1 MESTNGFRTTQSAD
15 GPATI
20 LAIGTANPSNVIDQS
35 AYPDFYFRVTNSEH
49 LQDLKAKFR
58 RICMTRSYSRV
69 HPFFVSLPSESSY
82 LSCLFMCVSE

>member
-1 MESTNGFRTTQSAD
+1 MEMTVSRTTQSAD

-20 LAIGTANPSNVIDQS
+20 LAIGTANPSNVVEQS

-58 RICMTRSYSRV
+58 RICKIPTIIEREIG
-69 HPFFVSLPSESSY
+69 SEKKNE
-82 LSCLFMCVSE
+82 LKRN